1 MKVVTAAQMAA
12 IERASERAGVST
24 DTLMENAGLAV
35 AQTARE
41 VLGGIAGAGVLVL
54 TGPGNNGADGLVAA
68 RHLRRWGGEVTCYLV
83 TPRPEA
89 DPKMLL
95 ALEYGVQ
102 LARADEDDA
111 NLAKLDWLLSRSRLV
126 IDAVLGT
133 GRARPLQGPMKAAM
147 LRLEQAKAKPG
158 GPFLLALDLPTGL
171 NADTGEADPACPRA
185 DLTAAL
191 GYPKAG
197 MLRFPGAER
206 VGLLRVLDIGVRSP
220 LPSGL
225 SAAAAARAGLPEEQS
240 TGLELLTP
248 EWVSARLPQR
258 PPDSH
263 KGVYGHALIV
273 AGSRNYVGAAYLASQ
288 ASVRAGAGLTTLA
301 SPESVYPLVAAK
313 GAEAI
318 HLPLPEIE
326 GRVDP
331 AAADLL
337 KSQQDRRY
345 TALAVGC
352 GMGASP
358 GGAEFLERLLLEPDA
373 GAESPAVR
381 RLPALLPA
389 LIDADGLNNL
399 SRTNNWARRVRN
411 PLVLTPHP
419 GEMSTLTGLPV
430 SEIQAAREDTA
441 REWAERWG
449 ACVVLKGAFTV
460 VAAPAAFGPAAFG
473 SEPVVRIAPFANPGL
488 ATGGTG
494 DVLSGVIVGLMAQGL
509 SPYDA
514 ACCGVYV
521 HGEAGEAVTARQGRT
536 GLAASD
542 LLDALPKAMDSL
554 RRRGFL
560 PR

>member
-12 IERASERAGVST
+12 IERASEGAGVST

-35 AQTARE
+35 ARTARE
-41 VLGGIAGAGVLVL
+41 VLGGIAGAGVLAL
-54 TGPGNNGADGLVAA
+54 IGPGNNGADGLVAA
-68 RHLRRWGGEVTCYLV
+68 RHLRRWGAEVTCYLV

-89 DPKMLL
+89 DPKMRL
-95 ALEYGVQ
+95 ALEYGV
-102 LARADEDDA
+102 RVVWGEEGDAD
-111 NLAKLDWLLSRSRLV
+111 LSTLDRLLSRSRLV
-126 IDAVLGT
+126 IDSVLGT
-133 GRARPLQGPMKAAM
+133 GRARPLQGPVKAAM
-147 LRLEQAKAKPG
+147 LRLEQSKAKPG

-171 NADTGEADPACPRA
+171 NADTGEADPACPHA

-206 VGLLRVLDIGVRSP
+206 VGRLRALDIGVP
-220 LPSGL
+220 PGL
-225 SAAAAARAGLPEEQS
+225 AEERMV
-240 TGLELLTP
+240 GLELMTP
-248 EWVSARLPQR
+248 EWVSARLPKR
-258 PPDSH
+258 PLDSH
-263 KGVYGHALIV
+263 KGAYGHALIV

-318 HLPLPEIE
+318 HFPLPELE

-331 AAADLL
+331 DAADLL

-373 GAESPAVR
+373 GAELPAVR
-381 RLPALLPA
+381 RLPA

-399 SRTNNWARRVRN
+399 SRTKDWARRVRN
-411 PLVLTPHP
+411 PLALTPHP

-430 SEIQAAREDTA
+430 REIQAAREDTA
-441 REWAERWG
+441 QEWAERWG

-460 VAAPAAFGPAAFG
+460 VAAPADSGRKSA
-473 SEPVVRIAPFANPGL
+473 VMIAPFANPGL

-514 ACCGVYV
+514 ACCGVYI
-521 HGEAGEAVTARQGRT
+521 HGEAAEAVTAQQGRT

-542 LLDALPKAMDSL
+542 LLEALPKAMDSL
-554 RRRGFL
+554 RRREANQTSALGLDF
-560 PR
+560 P